1 MKKYNFNFT
10 AHFNMAMIISSLLVI
25 GSIILFF
32 TKGLNYGVDFRG
44 GAEIQIKFKQA
55 VSLAEL
61 RKILDDNG
69 NQTSSVQAIGEA
81 TENEF
86 LVKLPASKSDINVVT
101 QSVQDLLTQKYPNQF
116 EIRKTD
122 VVGPK
127 AGEQLKSSAMLALFW
142 AMLAIMIYVGLRFDF
157 KYAPGAIIALVH
169 DIIITVGFFIITQ
182 KEFNLQIVAALLA
195 IVGYSVNDTVIVYD
209 RVRENEEAHP
219 HYKLADNINSSVNS
233 TLSRTILTSFA
244 TFIVCLIMF
253 FMGGNVIQDFFFAM
267 CIGIFVG
274 TYSSVYVAS
283 AMTLFL
289 EKFKLRK

>member
-10 AHFNMAMIISSLLVI
+10 AHFNIALICSALLIVISIV
-25 GSIILFF
+25 LFF

-44 GAEIQIKFKQA
+44 GAEIQIKFNQ
-55 VSLAEL
+55 SLTLAEL
-61 RKILDDNG
+61 RETLDQSG
-69 NQTSSVQAIGEA
+69 SQTSSVQAIGES

-86 LVKLPASKSDINVVT
+86 LVKLPATKDDINIVT
-101 QSVQDLLTQKYPNQF
+101 QSVQNLLSAKYPNMF

-127 AGEQLKSSAMLALFW
+127 AGEQLKTSALLALCW
-142 AMLAIMIYVGLRFDF
+142 AMIAIMIYVGLRFDF
-157 KYAPGAIIALVH
+157 KYAPGAIIALLH
-169 DIIITVGFFIITQ
+169 DVMIVIGVLIITQ

-195 IVGYSVNDTVIVYD
+195 IIGYSVNDTVIVYD
-209 RVRENEEAHP
+209 RVRENERAHP

-233 TLSRTILTSFA
+233 TLPRTILTSFA

-253 FMGGNVIQDFFFAM
+253 FMGGRVIQDFFFVM
-267 CIGIFVG
+267 CIGILIG

-289 EKFKLRK
+289 EKFKLRN